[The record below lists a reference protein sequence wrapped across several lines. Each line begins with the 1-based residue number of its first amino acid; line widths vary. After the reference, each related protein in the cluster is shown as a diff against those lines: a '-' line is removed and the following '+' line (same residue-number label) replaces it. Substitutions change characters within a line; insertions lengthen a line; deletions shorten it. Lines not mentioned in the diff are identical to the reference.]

1 MSTKWQERHH
11 CDSIQDLNRH
21 RKFPDMT
28 EITFDLHGAFGNH
41 NDLGMLQ
48 QWLKDKGCPDAFD
61 HLFDHDS

>member
-1 MSTKWQERHH
+1 
-11 CDSIQDLNRH
+11 
-21 RKFPDMT
+21 MT

-48 QWLKDKGCPDAFD
+48 QWLKDKDCPDAFD